1 MSFSEDVESIS
12 DILKDNL
19 AAGFP
24 TSDVHR
30 KLTLWPGPVP
40 IVDGPLRRTFCG
52 GTKKEDAKF
61 LIKDDDSTI
70 IQYKKTCHNY
80 EYPNTE
86 QQ

>member
-12 DILKDNL
+12 DMLKDNL

-52 GTKKEDAKF
+52 GTKKNMPNF
-61 LIKDDDSTI
+61 LIKDD
-70 IQYKKTCHNY
+70 
-80 EYPNTE
+80 
-86 QQ
+86 

>member
-40 IVDGPLRRTFCG
+40 IVDGPLSRTFCG
-52 GTKKEDAKF
+52 GTKKEDAEI
-61 LIKDDDSTI
+61 LMKDLNLTI
-70 IQYKKTCHNY
+70 TQNKKTCYNY
-80 EYPNTE
+80 KYPNIE